1 MAEATGN
8 DPGDRN
14 LDHLEKQSERTRA
27 ALAQTLNELQGR
39 FSMDVVTSNAR
50 KRVAET
56 GQSLIRDNP
65 LRTVAI
71 GAALAYPVW
80 RIARTL
86 PVPLLL
92 LGAGVALSG
101 RGGSPKSGER
111 TGGARMRP
119 AAFGGRSEAGSSVD
133 VASGG
138 SRLETAAS
146 SLSASLAESFE
157 GRLGAVVG
165 TVQEAASA
173 AVERARDAAV
183 RAKEL
188 GGETIGTAKGV
199 VSTASGWSSEA
210 YGRGVEAT
218 AHVGH
223 RASDLS
229 RSGRDAL
236 VEAVERNPV
245 LVGGVTAVLGAAL
258 AAAIPTSRTEA
269 RYLGEAS
276 DDVKDQA
283 RALVSRGLNVA
294 SASAERI
301 FQATLDEAEE
311 QGLTARAA
319 EEAARELSEKAR
331 AVAARAEAAAFEG
344 EDVPTDPGRAS
355 TTEHQ

>member
-1 MAEATGN
+1 MAEATAN
-8 DPGDRN
+8 NPGDTN
-14 LDHLEKQSERTRA
+14 LDHLENQSERTRA

-39 FSMDVVTSNAR
+39 FSMDAVTSNAK

-71 GAALAYPVW
+71 GAGLAYPVW
-80 RIARTL
+80 RMLRGL

-101 RGGSPKSGER
+101 RGGSPKSGAR
-111 TGGARMRP
+111 TGGARMRSSSS
-119 AAFGGRSEAGSSVD
+119 GGRPDAGSSVR
-133 VASGG
+133 VAPGG
-138 SRLETAAS
+138 SRSQTAS
-146 SLSASLAESFE
+146 SLGASLAESFE
-157 GRLGAVVG
+157 GRLGAVVE

-173 AVERARDAAV
+173 ATERARDAAV
-183 RAKEL
+183 RAREL

-199 VSTASGWSSEA
+199 VSTASGWGSEA
-210 YGRGVEAT
+210 YDRGLEAT
-218 AHVGH
+218 THVGH

-236 VEAVERNPV
+236 MEAVKRNPV

-258 AAAIPTSRTEA
+258 AAAIPPSRTEA

-283 RALVSRGLNVA
+283 RALVSRGLSVA

-301 FQATLDEAEE
+301 FETTLHEAEE

-319 EEAARELSEKAR
+319 EEAARELGEKAR
-331 AVAARAEAAAFEG
+331 AVAARAEAAAFE
-344 EDVPTDPGRAS
+344 DAPTDTGQAS